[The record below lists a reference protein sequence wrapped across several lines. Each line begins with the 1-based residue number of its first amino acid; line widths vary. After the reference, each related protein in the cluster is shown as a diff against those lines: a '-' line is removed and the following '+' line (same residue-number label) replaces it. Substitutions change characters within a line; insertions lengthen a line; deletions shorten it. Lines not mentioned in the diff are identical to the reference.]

1 MGMAGSKSQQ
11 VPVKQRDTACLEL
24 RRLLILQQLPSGS
37 RLRETEWAKRLG
49 VNRMALRE
57 AFASLE
63 AEYLLERRVTGGYW
77 VPTLNEN
84 DIHEIMEVRCCLE
97 CLAVERIV
105 QSGGGP
111 TIAPLRETTEQLAY
125 LIKGGFWL
133 AITEVDHRF
142 HKTLIEHAG
151 NHRLASIYQ
160 RAPLPMI
167 HDKLIGTERWPGQC
181 ERILNEHRLILAE
194 IEAGDAVKAKAA
206 LTDHLDEKYL
216 IPIPV

>member
-1 MGMAGSKSQQ
+1 MGAAGPKSRQ
-11 VPVKQRDTACLEL
+11 VSVKQRDTACVEL

-37 RLRETEWAKRLG
+37 RLRETEWADRLG

-63 AEYLLERRVTGGYW
+63 AECLLERRPTGGYW
-77 VPTLNEN
+77 VPTLDEN

-105 QSGGGP
+105 QSGGGAA
-111 TIAPLRETTEQLAY
+111 ISLLRETIEQLAY

-133 AITEVDHRF
+133 AITEVDYRF
-142 HKTLIEHAG
+142 HKTLIEHSG

-167 HDKLIGTERWPGQC
+167 HDKLIGTEHWPGQC
-181 ERILNEHRLILAE
+181 ERILKEHRAILAA
-194 IEAGDAVKAKAA
+194 IESGNAAKAKAT
-206 LTDHLDEKYL
+206 LTEHLDEKYL
-216 IPIPV
+216 IPVSV